1 MILSEEVGTKKKEQ
15 KNQVKFFM
23 NIFLLNSFCI
33 GSAIKNVLKL
43 IYKCLQ

>member
-33 GSAIKNVLKL
+33 VYWL
-43 IYKCLQ
+43 CD